1 MAYYL
6 GTYQECINYDIIVTQ
21 GERYVDN
28 DNWAEPRVH
37 PNGNDYAIKKHPNYE
52 AELTL
57 VESLNNDW
65 FPNIE
70 EE

>member
-21 GERYVDN
+21 SEQYVHN

-37 PNGNDYAIKKHPNYE
+37 PNGTDFAIKKHEKYD

-57 VESLNNDW
+57 VESLGDDW
-65 FPNIE
+65 FPDVDI
-70 EE
+70 

>member
-6 GTYQECINYDIIVTQ
+6 ATYQECIEYDNTVTQ
-21 GERYVDN
+21 GERYVHN

-37 PNGNDYAIKKHPNYE
+37 PDGNNYAIRKHPNYE

-57 VESLNNDW
+57 VESLTDDW
-65 FPNIE
+65 FPE
-70 EE
+70 LD